1 MQEHNSSSASL
12 AQRIAA
18 LPEAAKRELLL
29 SLKPAEAEALKHEW
43 RFWARPKQLAPDG
56 DWRTWLLLAGRG
68 FGKTRCLVEW
78 ANWRIETGAKLI
90 NVVGATALDVSKVLV
105 EGPSGFLASAPPW
118 NRPIYQP
125 SRSRLKWQNGAVAN
139 LFSAEE
145 PDRLRG
151 PQCDTAIADEL
162 AAWKYPEAWDQLQ
175 FGLRLGTDPRV
186 AVATTPRP
194 TPLIKSL
201 LADSTTAVTRGTT
214 YENKANLAPQ
224 FLEAIVKRYEG
235 TRLGRQELDGEVI
248 DDAPGALWKR
258 DQIELH
264 RQPNPPQMARV
275 VVAVDP
281 SVSATSESA
290 ETGIVVAGLGVDGH
304 GYLLSDESLKQPT
317 PEQWGSQAIVAYRK
331 FQADRI
337 VGEVNNGGDLVES
350 NVRAIDKSVPFKQVR
365 ASRGKAVRAEPIA
378 SFGEQGRLHHVGIFP
393 VLEDQLCQWEPG
405 VSTWSPNRLDALVW
419 AFTELMLGGDLW
431 HSPDWSY
438 LSDLQKVAPKPFSLD
453 AVEKW

>member
-1 MQEHNSSSASL
+1 MPEPISSTDSL
-12 AQRIAA
+12 AQRIAQ
-18 LPEAAKRELLL
+18 LPESKKREILL
-29 SLKPAEAEALKHEW
+29 SLKPAEAEALNHEW

-78 ANWRIETGAKLI
+78 VNYRIECGARLI

-105 EGPSGFLASAPPW
+105 EGPSGFLACSPPW
-118 NRPIYQP
+118 NRPSYQP
-125 SRSRLKWQNGAVAN
+125 SRSRLKWSNGAIAN

-162 AAWKYPEAWDQLQ
+162 AAWKYPESWDQLQ
-175 FGLRLGTDPRV
+175 FGLRLGKDPRV

-194 TPLIKSL
+194 TPLIKTL
-201 LADSTTAVTRGTT
+201 LADSTTVVTRGTT
-214 YENKANLAPQ
+214 YENKSNLAPQ

-258 DQIELH
+258 ERIDAH
-264 RQPNPPQMARV
+264 RQPSPPHMARI

-281 SVSATSESA
+281 SVSASSEAA

-304 GYLLSDESLKQPT
+304 GYVLSDESLKQPT
-317 PEQWGSQAIVAYRK
+317 PEQWGSQAIAAYRK

-350 NVRAIDKSVPFKQVR
+350 NVRSIDKTIPFKQVR

-378 SFGEQGRLHHVGIFP
+378 SFDEQGRLHHTGIFP
-393 VLEDQLCQWEPG
+393 ILEDQLCQWEPG

-419 AFTELMLGGDLW
+419 AITELMLEGDIW
-431 HSPDWSY
+431 QSPDWTY
-438 LSDLQKVAPKPFSLD
+438 LSNLQAVAPKPFNLD